1 MNTVRYIISELSPK
15 DFDPN
20 ASVGDVNEYRLR
32 RASRGILKKNDTIA
46 LINITRDNYH
56 KLPGGGIENDE
67 TPELA
72 FEREILEE
80 TGCDCV
86 IKDYGGITIEYRKES
101 KTLQI
106 SYVFFAEVKGEPGEA
121 RFEDAEIEEGS
132 KLEWIPIKEIDAVMS
147 KGQPTDYDDK
157 FIHKRDTDIINF
169 YKNKLF
175 GEKLK

>member
-1 MNTVRYIISELSPK
+1 MNNVARYVICELSPR
-15 DFDPN
+15 DFNPN
-20 ASVGDVNEYRLR
+20 ASIGDVNEYRLR
-32 RASRGILKKNDTIA
+32 RASRGILKRNNTIA

-56 KLPGGGIENDE
+56 KLPGGGIESDE

-80 TGCDCV
+80 TGCQCV
-86 IKDYGGITIEYRKES
+86 IKDNGGITIEYRKES

-132 KLEWIPIKEIDAVMS
+132 KLEWTPIEQIDAVMS

-157 FIHKRDTDIINF
+157 FIHKRDTNILKF
-169 YKNKLF
+169 YK
-175 GEKLK
+175 EKISGKP